1 MRKCSKSW
9 IDSYVDYT
17 RDQESPTAFH
27 HWVALSLISAAIGR
41 NIWIPR
47 VKYTTYP
54 NLYVVLVAGSAKCR
68 KSVSISIGR
77 DILNGLKEPPTVFAQ
92 KITTEALIEALEL
105 TKKNDACFGLIC
117 ASELSVFLGSDAI
130 KSGIIPTLTDL
141 YDSPKEWVYHTKGR
155 GKETL
160 KNVTLSM
167 LGAST
172 KDWLRTSIPV
182 EAIGGGFTSRVIFVF
197 EDAPSKLVLFAEDQK
212 HDEQLKQTLIHDL
225 EIMRKVYG
233 AIEFTPEAR
242 ELSWAWYEDESC
254 TIHEEKVDGYFGR
267 KHDTMFKVATILSL
281 SESNNL
287 LIEKRHIEGALNL
300 LERNEKHLNTVMES
314 VTSTSLGGN
323 ADKVFQIVKKFRK
336 IKHSDLLQKCWRYA
350 VATDFQEII
359 RTLLESKEIVEF
371 VDKQNQRWYMRKE
384 EANEKSTLV

>member
-1 MRKCSKSW
+1 MRKCKVSW
-9 IDSYVDYT
+9 LDSYMEYT
-17 RDQESPTAFH
+17 AEQESPQAFH
-27 HWVALSLISAAIGR
+27 QWVAMGVLSACIGR
-41 NIWIPR
+41 NVFIPR

-54 NLYVVLVAGSAKCR
+54 NLYIVLVAGSAKCR

-77 DILNGLKEPPTVFAQ
+77 DLLNGLKEPPTVFAQ

-105 TKKNDACFGLIC
+105 TKKNDACYGLIC
-117 ASELSVFLGSDAI
+117 ASELSVFLGGDSI
-130 KSGIIPTLTDL
+130 KSGIIPALTDL

-197 EDAPSKLVLFAEDQK
+197 EDSPSKLVLFGQDLK
-212 HDEQLKQTLIHDL
+212 HNEVHRQDLIYDL
-225 EIMRKVYG
+225 EMIKKVHG
-233 AIEFTPEAR
+233 QIIFTPEAIDY
-242 ELSWAWYEDESC
+242 SWEWYKMESD
-254 TIHEEKVDGYFGR
+254 IIRDEKVDGYFGR

-287 LIEKRHIEGALNL
+287 IVDKHHILKALEL
-300 LERNEKHLNTVMES
+300 LERNEQYLNTVMES
-314 VTSTSLGGN
+314 VTSTSFGGN
-323 ADKVFQIVKKFRK
+323 TDKIFHIIKKFKK
-336 IKHSDLLQKCWRYA
+336 ISHADLLQKCWRYA
-350 VATDFQEII
+350 TATELNEMTDTLVTSGEIKI
-359 RTLLESKEIVEF
+359 WLDAKNIKHYL
-371 VDKQNQRWYMRKE
+371 RKE
-384 EANEKSTLV
+384 EK